1 MRLEKNDN
9 IFTGLDI
16 GTTKVCAIVAE
27 AKGGSLDIIGVGN
40 SSSTGLKNGV
50 VVNIENTVDS
60 IAKAVED
67 AELMAG
73 YQIQSAAVGIAGSH
87 IRGFSGR
94 GIVAVKS
101 REVGQQDVERVLS
114 AAKTIS
120 IPIDHEVIHVIP
132 QGFSVDD
139 QDDVKNPVGMSGLR
153 LEATVH
159 IVTAS
164 SIAAQNIVKCV
175 NKAGIDVSEI
185 VLEQIASSEAVLTED
200 EKELGVALIDIGGG
214 TTDIAIFN
222 GGNIIHTFVIP
233 KGGQSVTSDVSKGT
247 TTIPQE
253 AEKIKIR
260 FGIAKESLAG
270 KDEIIE
276 IPGFGGRPPRPISR
290 QLLGNIIEQRMAEIF
305 TWIRKN
311 IEKNGL
317 ESKILSGY
325 VITGGAALIDGSAE
339 LAEEIFNAP
348 VRIGYPL
355 NVGGLTDAVS
365 SPMYSTAVGLVK
377 YAYKNGKR
385 NKKSFSYKKGNSL
398 IDEIKKWFS
407 DLLDNFF

>member
-1 MRLEKNDN
+1 LEKNDN
-9 IFTGLDI
+9 IFVGLDI

-27 AKGGSLDIIGVGN
+27 AKDDSLDIIGVGN

-73 YQIQSAAVGIAGSH
+73 YQIQSATVGIAGSH

-101 REVGQQDVERVLS
+101 REVAQQDVERVLS

-260 FGIAKESLAG
+260 YGIAKESLAG

-355 NVGGLTDAVS
+355 NVGGLTDAVG
-365 SPMYSTAVGLVK
+365 SPVYSTAVGLVK

-385 NKKSFSYKKGNSL
+385 NKKAFFYKKGDSF

-407 DLLDNFF
+407 DLLDYFF

>member
-1 MRLEKNDN
+1 MEKNNN
-9 IFTGLDI
+9 IFVGLDI

-27 AKGGSLDIIGVGN
+27 AKTDSLEIIGVGT
-40 SSSTGLKNGV
+40 SGSAGLKNGV
-50 VVNIENTVDS
+50 VVNIENTVES
-60 IAKAVED
+60 ITKAVED

-73 YQIQSAAVGIAGSH
+73 YQIQEALVGIAGSH
-87 IRGFSGR
+87 IRGFSSR

-101 REVGQQDVERVLS
+101 REVTQQDIDRVIS
-114 AAKTIS
+114 AAKTMS
-120 IPIDHEVIHVIP
+120 IPMDHEVIHVIP
-132 QGFSVDD
+132 QGFTVDD
-139 QDDVKNPVGMSGLR
+139 QDDIKNPIGMSGLR
-153 LEATVH
+153 LEASVH

-164 SIAAQNIVKCV
+164 SIAAQNIVKCA

-214 TTDIAIFN
+214 TTDVAIFHR
-222 GGNIIHTFVIP
+222 GNIVHTFVIP

-253 AEKIKIR
+253 AEKIKIK

-305 TWIRKN
+305 TWIRRN

-339 LAEEIFNAP
+339 LAVEIFNAP

-355 NVGGLTDAVS
+355 SVGGLTDVIS
-365 SPMYSTAVGLVK
+365 SPIYSTGVGLVK
-377 YAYKNGKR
+377 YAYKNR
-385 NKKSFSYKKGNSL
+385 NRLNKKSFSSKNGDNPFV
-398 IDEIKKWFS
+398 IIKNWFS
-407 DLLDNFF
+407 DLIEYFF

>member
-1 MRLEKNDN
+1 LEKNNN
-9 IFTGLDI
+9 IFVGLDI

-27 AKGGSLDIIGVGN
+27 AKNDSLEIIGVGT
-40 SSSTGLKNGV
+40 SGSAGLKNGV
-50 VVNIENTVDS
+50 VVNIENTVES
-60 IAKAVED
+60 ITKAVED

-73 YQIQSAAVGIAGSH
+73 YQIQEASVGIAGSH
-87 IRGFSGR
+87 IRGFSSR

-101 REVGQQDVERVLS
+101 REVTQQDIDRVIS
-114 AAKTIS
+114 AAKTMS
-120 IPIDHEVIHVIP
+120 IPMDHEVIHVIP
-132 QGFSVDD
+132 QGFTVDD
-139 QDDVKNPVGMSGLR
+139 QDDIKNPIGMSGLR
-153 LEATVH
+153 LEAGVH

-164 SIAAQNIVKCV
+164 SIAAQNIVKCA

-214 TTDIAIFN
+214 TTDVAIFHR
-222 GGNIIHTFVIP
+222 GNIVHTFVIP

-253 AEKIKIR
+253 AEKIKIK

-339 LAEEIFNAP
+339 LAVEIFNAP

-355 NVGGLTDAVS
+355 SVGGLTDVIS
-365 SPMYSTAVGLVK
+365 SPIYSTGVGLVK
-377 YAYKNGKR
+377 YAYKNRNGL
-385 NKKSFSYKKGNSL
+385 NKKSFSSKNGDNPFV
-398 IDEIKKWFS
+398 IIKNWFS
-407 DLLDNFF
+407 DLIEYFF

>member
-1 MRLEKNDN
+1 LEKNNN
-9 IFTGLDI
+9 IFVGLDI

-27 AKGGSLDIIGVGN
+27 AKNDSLEIIGVGT
-40 SSSTGLKNGV
+40 SGSAGLKNGV
-50 VVNIENTVDS
+50 VVNIENTVES
-60 IAKAVED
+60 ITKAVED

-73 YQIQSAAVGIAGSH
+73 YQIQEAVVGIAGSH
-87 IRGFSGR
+87 IRGFSSR

-101 REVGQQDVERVLS
+101 REVTQQDIDRVIS
-114 AAKTIS
+114 AAKTMS
-120 IPIDHEVIHVIP
+120 IPMDHEVIHVIP
-132 QGFSVDD
+132 QGFTVDD
-139 QDDVKNPVGMSGLR
+139 QDDIKNPIGMSGLR
-153 LEATVH
+153 LEASVH

-164 SIAAQNIVKCV
+164 SIAAQNIVKCA

-214 TTDIAIFN
+214 TTDVAIFHR
-222 GGNIIHTFVIP
+222 GNIVHTFVIP

-253 AEKIKIR
+253 AEKIKIK

-325 VITGGAALIDGSAE
+325 VITGGALS
-339 LAEEIFNAP
+339 
-348 VRIGYPL
+348 
-355 NVGGLTDAVS
+355 
-365 SPMYSTAVGLVK
+365 
-377 YAYKNGKR
+377 
-385 NKKSFSYKKGNSL
+385 
-398 IDEIKKWFS
+398 
-407 DLLDNFF
+407 

>member
-1 MRLEKNDN
+1 MERNDN
-9 IFTGLDI
+9 IFVGLDI
-16 GTTKVCAIVAE
+16 GTTKVCAIVGE

-40 SSSTGLKNGV
+40 SVSTGLKNGV

-94 GIVAVKS
+94 GIVTVKS
-101 REVGQQDVERVLS
+101 REIGHQDIERVLS
-114 AAKTIS
+114 SAKTVS
-120 IPIDHEVIHVIP
+120 IPMDHEVIHVIP

-139 QDDVKNPVGMSGLR
+139 QDDVKNPIGMSGLR
-153 LEATVH
+153 LEASVH

-164 SIAAQNIVKCV
+164 SIAAQNLVKCA

-214 TTDIAIFN
+214 TTDVAIFN
-222 GGNIIHTFVIP
+222 GGNIVHTFVIP

-276 IPGFGGRPPRPISR
+276 IPGFGGRPSRPLSR

-325 VITGGAALIDGSAE
+325 VITGGAALIDGSVE

-355 NVGGLTDAVS
+355 DIGGLMDAVG
-365 SPMYSTAVGLVK
+365 SPMYATAVGLVK
-377 YAYKNGKR
+377 YAYKNGTR
-385 NKKSFSYKKGNSL
+385 NKKSFSYKKGDSF
-398 IDEIKKWFS
+398 IDAIKKWFS
-407 DLLDNFF
+407 DLLDYFF

>member
-1 MRLEKNDN
+1 MEKNNN
-9 IFTGLDI
+9 IFVGLDI

-27 AKGGSLDIIGVGN
+27 AKNDSLEIIGVGT
-40 SSSTGLKNGV
+40 SGSAGLKNGV
-50 VVNIENTVDS
+50 VVNIENTVES
-60 IAKAVED
+60 ITKAVED

-73 YQIQSAAVGIAGSH
+73 YQIQEASVGIAGSH
-87 IRGFSGR
+87 IRGFSSR

-101 REVGQQDVERVLS
+101 REVTQQDIDRVIS
-114 AAKTIS
+114 AAKTMS
-120 IPIDHEVIHVIP
+120 IPMDHEVIHVIP
-132 QGFSVDD
+132 QGFTVDD
-139 QDDVKNPVGMSGLR
+139 QDDIKNPIGMSGLR
-153 LEATVH
+153 LEAGVH

-164 SIAAQNIVKCV
+164 SIAAQNIVKCA

-214 TTDIAIFN
+214 TTDVAIFHR
-222 GGNIIHTFVIP
+222 GNIVHTFVIP

-253 AEKIKIR
+253 AEKIKIK

-339 LAEEIFNAP
+339 LAVEIFNAP

-355 NVGGLTDAVS
+355 SVGGLTDVIS
-365 SPMYSTAVGLVK
+365 SPIYSTGVGLVK
-377 YAYKNGKR
+377 YAYKNRNGL
-385 NKKSFSYKKGNSL
+385 NKKSFSSKNGDNPFV
-398 IDEIKKWFS
+398 IIKNWFS
-407 DLLDNFF
+407 DLIEYFF

>member
-1 MRLEKNDN
+1 LEKNNN
-9 IFTGLDI
+9 IFVGLDI

-27 AKGGSLDIIGVGN
+27 AKNDSLEIIGVGT
-40 SSSTGLKNGV
+40 SGSAGLKNGV
-50 VVNIENTVDS
+50 VVNIENTVES
-60 IAKAVED
+60 ITKAVED

-73 YQIQSAAVGIAGSH
+73 YQIQEASVGIAGSH
-87 IRGFSGR
+87 IRGFSSR

-101 REVGQQDVERVLS
+101 REVTQQDIDRVIS
-114 AAKTIS
+114 AAKTMS
-120 IPIDHEVIHVIP
+120 IPMDHEVIHVIP
-132 QGFSVDD
+132 QGFTVDD
-139 QDDVKNPVGMSGLR
+139 QDDIKNPIGMSGLR
-153 LEATVH
+153 LEASVH

-164 SIAAQNIVKCV
+164 SIAAQNIVKCA

-214 TTDIAIFN
+214 TTDVAIFHR
-222 GGNIIHTFVIP
+222 GNIVHTFVIP

-253 AEKIKIR
+253 AEKIKIK

-305 TWIRKN
+305 TWIRRN

-339 LAEEIFNAP
+339 LAVEIFNAP

-355 NVGGLTDAVS
+355 SVGGLTDVIS
-365 SPMYSTAVGLVK
+365 SPIYSTGVGLVK
-377 YAYKNGKR
+377 YAYKNR
-385 NKKSFSYKKGNSL
+385 NRLNKKSFSSKNGENPFV
-398 IDEIKKWFS
+398 IIKNWFS
-407 DLLDNFF
+407 DLIEYFF

>member
-1 MRLEKNDN
+1 MEKNNN
-9 IFTGLDI
+9 IFVGLDI

-27 AKGGSLDIIGVGN
+27 AKNDSLEIIGVGT
-40 SSSTGLKNGV
+40 SGSAGLKNGV
-50 VVNIENTVDS
+50 VVNIENTVES
-60 IAKAVED
+60 ITKAVED

-73 YQIQSAAVGIAGSH
+73 YQIQEALVGIAGSH
-87 IRGFSGR
+87 IRGFSSR

-101 REVGQQDVERVLS
+101 REVTQQDIDRVIS
-114 AAKTIS
+114 AAKTMS
-120 IPIDHEVIHVIP
+120 IPMDHEVIHVIP
-132 QGFSVDD
+132 QGFTVDD
-139 QDDVKNPVGMSGLR
+139 QDDIKNPIGMSGLR
-153 LEATVH
+153 LEASVH

-164 SIAAQNIVKCV
+164 SIAAQNIVKCA

-214 TTDIAIFN
+214 TTDVAIFHR
-222 GGNIIHTFVIP
+222 GNIVHTFVIP

-253 AEKIKIR
+253 AEKIKIK

-305 TWIRKN
+305 TWIRRN

-339 LAEEIFNAP
+339 LAVEIFNAP

-355 NVGGLTDAVS
+355 SVGGLTDVIS
-365 SPMYSTAVGLVK
+365 SPIYSTGVGLVK
-377 YAYKNGKR
+377 YAYKNR
-385 NKKSFSYKKGNSL
+385 NRLNKKSFSSKNGENPFV
-398 IDEIKKWFS
+398 IIKNWFS
-407 DLLDNFF
+407 DLIEYFF

>member
-1 MRLEKNDN
+1 MEKNNN
-9 IFTGLDI
+9 IFVGLDI

-27 AKGGSLDIIGVGN
+27 AKNDSLEIIGVGT
-40 SSSTGLKNGV
+40 SGSAGLKNGV
-50 VVNIENTVDS
+50 VVNIENTVES
-60 IAKAVED
+60 ITKAVED

-73 YQIQSAAVGIAGSH
+73 YQIQEAVVGIAGSH
-87 IRGFSGR
+87 IRGFSSR

-101 REVGQQDVERVLS
+101 REVTQQDIDRVIS
-114 AAKTIS
+114 AAKTMS
-120 IPIDHEVIHVIP
+120 IPMDHEVIHVIP
-132 QGFSVDD
+132 QGFTVDD
-139 QDDVKNPVGMSGLR
+139 QDDIKNPIGMSGLR
-153 LEATVH
+153 LEASVH

-164 SIAAQNIVKCV
+164 SIAAQNIVKCA

-214 TTDIAIFN
+214 TTDVAIFYR
-222 GGNIIHTFVIP
+222 GNIVHTFVIP

-253 AEKIKIR
+253 AEKIKIK

-305 TWIRKN
+305 TWIRRN

-339 LAEEIFNAP
+339 LAVEIFNAP

-355 NVGGLTDAVS
+355 SVGGLTDVIS
-365 SPMYSTAVGLVK
+365 SPIYSTGVGLVK
-377 YAYKNGKR
+377 YAYKNR
-385 NKKSFSYKKGNSL
+385 NRLNKKSFSSKNGENPL
-398 IDEIKKWFS
+398 VIIKNWFS
-407 DLLDNFF
+407 DLIEYFF

>member
-1 MRLEKNDN
+1 MEKNDN
-9 IFTGLDI
+9 IFVGLDI

-27 AKGGSLDIIGVGN
+27 AKGDSFDIIGVGN

-101 REVGQQDVERVLS
+101 REVAQQDVERVLS

-260 FGIAKESLAG
+260 YGIAKESLAG

-290 QLLGNIIEQRMAEIF
+290 QLIGNIIEQRMAEIF
-305 TWIRKN
+305 T
-311 IEKNGL
+311 
-317 ESKILSGY
+317 
-325 VITGGAALIDGSAE
+325 
-339 LAEEIFNAP
+339 
-348 VRIGYPL
+348 
-355 NVGGLTDAVS
+355 
-365 SPMYSTAVGLVK
+365 
-377 YAYKNGKR
+377 
-385 NKKSFSYKKGNSL
+385 
-398 IDEIKKWFS
+398 
-407 DLLDNFF
+407 

>member
-1 MRLEKNDN
+1 MEKNNN
-9 IFTGLDI
+9 IFVGLDI

-27 AKGGSLDIIGVGN
+27 AKNDSLEIIGVGT
-40 SSSTGLKNGV
+40 SGSAGLKNGV
-50 VVNIENTVDS
+50 VVNIENTVES
-60 IAKAVED
+60 ITKAVED

-73 YQIQSAAVGIAGSH
+73 YQIQEASVGIAGSH
-87 IRGFSGR
+87 IRGFSSR

-101 REVGQQDVERVLS
+101 REVTQQDIDRVIS
-114 AAKTIS
+114 AAKTMS
-120 IPIDHEVIHVIP
+120 IPMDHEVIHVIP
-132 QGFSVDD
+132 QGFTVDD
-139 QDDVKNPVGMSGLR
+139 QDDIKNPIGMSGLR
-153 LEATVH
+153 LEASVH

-164 SIAAQNIVKCV
+164 SIAAQNIVKCA

-214 TTDIAIFN
+214 TTDVAIFHR
-222 GGNIIHTFVIP
+222 GNIVHTFVIP

-253 AEKIKIR
+253 AEKIKIK

-305 TWIRKN
+305 TWIRRN

-339 LAEEIFNAP
+339 LAVEIFNAP

-355 NVGGLTDAVS
+355 SVGGLTDVIS
-365 SPMYSTAVGLVK
+365 SPIYSTGVGLVK
-377 YAYKNGKR
+377 YAYKNR
-385 NKKSFSYKKGNSL
+385 NRLNKQSFSSKNGENPFV
-398 IDEIKKWFS
+398 IIKNWFS
-407 DLLDNFF
+407 DLIEYFF

>member
-1 MRLEKNDN
+1 MEKNNN
-9 IFTGLDI
+9 IFVGLDI

-27 AKGGSLDIIGVGN
+27 AKNDSLEIIGVGT
-40 SSSTGLKNGV
+40 SGSAGLKNGV
-50 VVNIENTVDS
+50 VVNIENTVES
-60 IAKAVED
+60 ITKAVED

-73 YQIQSAAVGIAGSH
+73 YQIQEALVGIAGSH
-87 IRGFSGR
+87 IRGFSSR

-101 REVGQQDVERVLS
+101 REVTQQDIDRVIS
-114 AAKTIS
+114 AAKTMS
-120 IPIDHEVIHVIP
+120 IPMDHEVIHVIP
-132 QGFSVDD
+132 QGFTVDD
-139 QDDVKNPVGMSGLR
+139 QDDIKNPIGMSGLR
-153 LEATVH
+153 LEASVH

-164 SIAAQNIVKCV
+164 SIAAQNIVKCA

-214 TTDIAIFN
+214 TTDVAIFHR
-222 GGNIIHTFVIP
+222 GNIVHTFVIP

-253 AEKIKIR
+253 AEKIKIK

-305 TWIRKN
+305 TWIRRN

-339 LAEEIFNAP
+339 LAVEIFNAP

-355 NVGGLTDAVS
+355 SVGGLTDVIS
-365 SPMYSTAVGLVK
+365 SPIYSTGVGLVK
-377 YAYKNGKR
+377 YAYKNR
-385 NKKSFSYKKGNSL
+385 NRLNKKSFSSKNGDNPFV
-398 IDEIKKWFS
+398 IIKNWFS
-407 DLLDNFF
+407 DLIEYFF

>member
-1 MRLEKNDN
+1 MEKNNN
-9 IFTGLDI
+9 IFVGLDI

-27 AKGGSLDIIGVGN
+27 AKNDSLEIIGVGT
-40 SSSTGLKNGV
+40 SGSAGLKNGV
-50 VVNIENTVDS
+50 VVNIENTVES
-60 IAKAVED
+60 ITKAVED

-73 YQIQSAAVGIAGSH
+73 YQIQEASVGIAGSH
-87 IRGFSGR
+87 IRGFSSR

-101 REVGQQDVERVLS
+101 REVTQQDIDRVIS
-114 AAKTIS
+114 AAKTMS
-120 IPIDHEVIHVIP
+120 IPMDHEVIHVIP
-132 QGFSVDD
+132 QGFTVDD
-139 QDDVKNPVGMSGLR
+139 QDDIKNPIGMSGLR
-153 LEATVH
+153 LEASVH

-164 SIAAQNIVKCV
+164 SIAAQNIVKCA

-214 TTDIAIFN
+214 TTDVAIFHR
-222 GGNIIHTFVIP
+222 GNIVHTFVIP

-253 AEKIKIR
+253 AEKIKIK

-305 TWIRKN
+305 TWIRRN

-339 LAEEIFNAP
+339 LAVEIFNAP

-355 NVGGLTDAVS
+355 SVGGLTDVIS
-365 SPMYSTAVGLVK
+365 SPIYSTGVGLVK
-377 YAYKNGKR
+377 YAYKNR
-385 NKKSFSYKKGNSL
+385 NRLNKKSFSSKNGENPFV
-398 IDEIKKWFS
+398 IIKNWFS
-407 DLLDNFF
+407 DLIEYFF

>member
-1 MRLEKNDN
+1 MEKNNN
-9 IFTGLDI
+9 IFVGLDI

-27 AKGGSLDIIGVGN
+27 AKDDSLEIIGVGT
-40 SSSTGLKNGV
+40 SGSAGLKNGV
-50 VVNIENTVDS
+50 VVNIENTVES
-60 IAKAVED
+60 ITKAVED

-73 YQIQSAAVGIAGSH
+73 YQIQEASVGIAGSH
-87 IRGFSGR
+87 IRGFSSR

-101 REVGQQDVERVLS
+101 REVMQQDIDRVIS
-114 AAKTIS
+114 AAKTMS
-120 IPIDHEVIHVIP
+120 IPMDHEVIHVIP
-132 QGFSVDD
+132 QGFTVDD
-139 QDDVKNPVGMSGLR
+139 QDDIKNPIGMSGLR
-153 LEATVH
+153 LEASVH

-164 SIAAQNIVKCV
+164 SIAAQNVVKCA

-214 TTDIAIFN
+214 TTDVAIFYR
-222 GGNIIHTFVIP
+222 GNIVHTFVIP

-253 AEKIKIR
+253 AEKIKIK

-305 TWIRKN
+305 TWIRRN

-339 LAEEIFNAP
+339 LAVEIFNAP

-355 NVGGLTDAVS
+355 SVGGLTDVIS
-365 SPMYSTAVGLVK
+365 SPIYSTGVGLVK
-377 YAYKNGKR
+377 YAYKNR
-385 NKKSFSYKKGNSL
+385 NRLNKKSFSSKNGDNPFV
-398 IDEIKKWFS
+398 IIKNWFS
-407 DLLDNFF
+407 DLIEYFF

>member
-1 MRLEKNDN
+1 LEKNNN
-9 IFTGLDI
+9 IFVGLDI

-27 AKGGSLDIIGVGN
+27 AKNGSLEIIGVGT
-40 SSSTGLKNGV
+40 SGSAGLKNGV
-50 VVNIENTVDS
+50 VVNIENTVES
-60 IAKAVED
+60 ITKAVED

-73 YQIQSAAVGIAGSH
+73 YQIQEAVVGIAGSH
-87 IRGFSGR
+87 IRGFSSR

-101 REVGQQDVERVLS
+101 REVTQQDIDRVIS
-114 AAKTIS
+114 AAKTMS
-120 IPIDHEVIHVIP
+120 IPMDHEVIHVIP
-132 QGFSVDD
+132 QGFTVDD
-139 QDDVKNPVGMSGLR
+139 QDDIKNPIGMSGLR
-153 LEATVH
+153 LEASVH

-164 SIAAQNIVKCV
+164 SIAAQNVVKCA

-214 TTDIAIFN
+214 TTDVAIFYR
-222 GGNIIHTFVIP
+222 GNIVHTFVIP

-253 AEKIKIR
+253 AEKIKIK

-339 LAEEIFNAP
+339 LAVEIFNAP

-355 NVGGLTDAVS
+355 NMGGLADVIS
-365 SPMYSTAVGLVK
+365 SPIYSTGVGLVK
-377 YAYKNGKR
+377 YAYNNRNGL
-385 NKKSFSYKKGNSL
+385 NKKSFSSKNGDNPFV
-398 IDEIKKWFS
+398 IIKNWFS
-407 DLLDNFF
+407 DLIEYFF

>member
-1 MRLEKNDN
+1 MEKNNN
-9 IFTGLDI
+9 IFVGLDI

-27 AKGGSLDIIGVGN
+27 AKNDSLEIIGVGT
-40 SSSTGLKNGV
+40 SGSAGLKNGV
-50 VVNIENTVDS
+50 VVNIENTVES
-60 IAKAVED
+60 ITKAVED

-73 YQIQSAAVGIAGSH
+73 YQIQEALVGIAGSH
-87 IRGFSGR
+87 IRGFSSR

-101 REVGQQDVERVLS
+101 REVTQQDIDRVIS
-114 AAKTIS
+114 AAKTMS
-120 IPIDHEVIHVIP
+120 IPMEHEVIHVIP
-132 QGFSVDD
+132 QGFTVDD
-139 QDDVKNPVGMSGLR
+139 QDDIKNPIGMSGLR
-153 LEATVH
+153 LEASVH

-164 SIAAQNIVKCV
+164 SIAAQNIVKCA

-214 TTDIAIFN
+214 TTDVAIFHR
-222 GGNIIHTFVIP
+222 GNIVHTFVIP

-253 AEKIKIR
+253 AEKIKIK

-305 TWIRKN
+305 TWIRRN

-339 LAEEIFNAP
+339 LAVEIFNAP

-355 NVGGLTDAVS
+355 SVGGLTDVIS
-365 SPMYSTAVGLVK
+365 SPIYSTGVGLVK
-377 YAYKNGKR
+377 YAYKNR
-385 NKKSFSYKKGNSL
+385 NRLNKKSFSSKNGDNPFV
-398 IDEIKKWFS
+398 IIKNWFS
-407 DLLDNFF
+407 DLIEYFF

>member
-1 MRLEKNDN
+1 MEKNNN
-9 IFTGLDI
+9 IFVGLDI

-27 AKGGSLDIIGVGN
+27 AKNDSLEIIGVGT
-40 SSSTGLKNGV
+40 SGSAGLKNGV
-50 VVNIENTVDS
+50 VVNIENTVES
-60 IAKAVED
+60 ITKAVED

-73 YQIQSAAVGIAGSH
+73 YQIQEALVGIAGSH
-87 IRGFSGR
+87 IRGFSSR

-101 REVGQQDVERVLS
+101 REVTQQDIDRVIS
-114 AAKTIS
+114 AAKTMS
-120 IPIDHEVIHVIP
+120 IPMDHEVIHVIP
-132 QGFSVDD
+132 QGFTVDD
-139 QDDVKNPVGMSGLR
+139 QDDIKNPIGMSGLR
-153 LEATVH
+153 LEASVH

-164 SIAAQNIVKCV
+164 SIAAQNIVKCA

-214 TTDIAIFN
+214 TTDVAIFHR
-222 GGNIIHTFVIP
+222 GNIVHTFVIP

-253 AEKIKIR
+253 AEKIKIK

-305 TWIRKN
+305 TWIRRN

-339 LAEEIFNAP
+339 LAVEIFNAP

-355 NVGGLTDAVS
+355 SVGGLTDVIS
-365 SPMYSTAVGLVK
+365 SPIYSTGVGLVK
-377 YAYKNGKR
+377 YAYKNR
-385 NKKSFSYKKGNSL
+385 NRLNKKSFSSKNGENPFV
-398 IDEIKKWFS
+398 IIKNWFS
-407 DLLDNFF
+407 DLVEYFF

>member
-1 MRLEKNDN
+1 MEKNDN
-9 IFTGLDI
+9 IFVGLDI

-27 AKGGSLDIIGVGN
+27 AKGDSLDIIGVG
-40 SSSTGLKNGV
+40 SSTYTGLKNGV

-73 YQIQSAAVGIAGSH
+73 YQIQSATVGIAGSH

-101 REVGQQDVERVLS
+101 REVAQQDVERVLS

-260 FGIAKESLAG
+260 YGIAKESLAG

-365 SPMYSTAVGLVK
+365 SPVYSTAVGLVK

-385 NKKSFSYKKGNSL
+385 NKKSFSYKKGDSF

-407 DLLDNFF
+407 DLLDYFF

>member
-1 MRLEKNDN
+1 MEKNNN
-9 IFTGLDI
+9 IFVGLDI

-27 AKGGSLDIIGVGN
+27 AKNDSLEIIGVGT
-40 SSSTGLKNGV
+40 SGSAGLKNGV
-50 VVNIENTVDS
+50 VVNIENTVES
-60 IAKAVED
+60 ITKAVED

-73 YQIQSAAVGIAGSH
+73 YQIQEALVGIAGSH
-87 IRGFSGR
+87 IRGFSSR

-101 REVGQQDVERVLS
+101 REVTQQDIDRVIS
-114 AAKTIS
+114 AAKTMS
-120 IPIDHEVIHVIP
+120 IPMDHEVIHVIP
-132 QGFSVDD
+132 QGFTVDD
-139 QDDVKNPVGMSGLR
+139 QDDIKNPIGMSGLR
-153 LEATVH
+153 LEASVH

-164 SIAAQNIVKCV
+164 SIAAQNIVKCA

-214 TTDIAIFN
+214 TTDVAIFHR
-222 GGNIIHTFVIP
+222 GNIVHTFVIP

-253 AEKIKIR
+253 AEKIKIK

-305 TWIRKN
+305 TWIRRN

-339 LAEEIFNAP
+339 LAVEIFNAP

-355 NVGGLTDAVS
+355 SVGGLTDVIS
-365 SPMYSTAVGLVK
+365 SPIYSTGVGLVK
-377 YAYKNGKR
+377 YAYKNR
-385 NKKSFSYKKGNSL
+385 NRLNKKSFSSKNGDNPFA
-398 IDEIKKWFS
+398 IIKNWIS
-407 DLLDNFF
+407 DLIEYFF

>member
-1 MRLEKNDN
+1 MEKNNN
-9 IFTGLDI
+9 IFVGLDI

-27 AKGGSLDIIGVGN
+27 AKNDSLEIIGVGT
-40 SSSTGLKNGV
+40 SGSAGLKNGV
-50 VVNIENTVDS
+50 VVNIENTVES
-60 IAKAVED
+60 ITKAVED

-73 YQIQSAAVGIAGSH
+73 YQIQEAVVGIAGSH
-87 IRGFSGR
+87 IRGFSSR

-101 REVGQQDVERVLS
+101 REVTQQDIDRVIS
-114 AAKTIS
+114 AAKTMS
-120 IPIDHEVIHVIP
+120 IPMDHEVIHVIP
-132 QGFSVDD
+132 QGFTVDD
-139 QDDVKNPVGMSGLR
+139 QDDIKNPIGMSGLR
-153 LEATVH
+153 LEASVH

-164 SIAAQNIVKCV
+164 SIAAQNIVKCA

-214 TTDIAIFN
+214 TTDVAIFHR
-222 GGNIIHTFVIP
+222 GNIVHTFVIP

-253 AEKIKIR
+253 AEKIKIK

-305 TWIRKN
+305 TWIRRN

-339 LAEEIFNAP
+339 LAVEIFNAP

-355 NVGGLTDAVS
+355 SVGGLTDVIS
-365 SPMYSTAVGLVK
+365 SPIYSTGVGLVK
-377 YAYKNGKR
+377 YAYKNR
-385 NKKSFSYKKGNSL
+385 NRLNKKSFSSKNGENPFV
-398 IDEIKKWFS
+398 IIKNWFS
-407 DLLDNFF
+407 DLIEYFF

>member
-1 MRLEKNDN
+1 MEKNSD
-9 IFTGLDI
+9 IFVGLDI

-27 AKGGSLDIIGVGN
+27 AKGPSIEIIGVGT
-40 SSSTGLKNGV
+40 SSAAGLKNGV

-60 IAKAVED
+60 ITKAVED

-73 YQIQSAAVGIAGSH
+73 YQVQEAVIGIAGSH
-87 IRGFSGR
+87 IRGFNSH
-94 GIVAVKS
+94 GIVTVKS
-101 REVGQQDVERVLS
+101 REVTQQDIDRVIS
-114 AAKTIS
+114 AAKTVAV
-120 IPIDHEVIHVIP
+120 PMDHEVIHVIP
-132 QGFSVDD
+132 QGFAVDD
-139 QDDVKNPVGMSGLR
+139 QDDIKNPIGMSGLR
-153 LEATVH
+153 LEASVH

-164 SIAAQNIVKCV
+164 SIAAQNIVKCA
-175 NKAGIDVSEI
+175 NKSGIGVSEI

-214 TTDIAIFN
+214 TTDVAIFY

-247 TTIPQE
+247 TTVPQE
-253 AEKIKIR
+253 AEKIKIK

-270 KDEIIE
+270 RDEIIE

-317 ESKILSGY
+317 ENKIISGY
-325 VITGGAALIDGSAE
+325 VITGGAALIDGSTD
-339 LAEEIFNAP
+339 LAVEIFNAP

-355 NVGGLTDAVS
+355 SVGGLTDVIN
-365 SPMYSTAVGLVK
+365 SPIYSTGVGLVK
-377 YAYKNGKR
+377 YAHRNRNVKN
-385 NKKSFSYKKGNSL
+385 KSSIHSKGEVNLFVALKS
-398 IDEIKKWFS
+398 WFS
-407 DLLDNFF
+407 KILEDFF

>member
-1 MRLEKNDN
+1 MEKNNN
-9 IFTGLDI
+9 IFVGLDI

-27 AKGGSLDIIGVGN
+27 AKNDSLEIIGVGT
-40 SSSTGLKNGV
+40 SGSAGLKNGV
-50 VVNIENTVDS
+50 VVNIENTVES
-60 IAKAVED
+60 ITKAVED

-73 YQIQSAAVGIAGSH
+73 YQIQEALVGIAGSH
-87 IRGFSGR
+87 IRGFSSR

-101 REVGQQDVERVLS
+101 REVTQQDIDRVIS
-114 AAKTIS
+114 AAKTMS
-120 IPIDHEVIHVIP
+120 IPMDHEVIHVIP
-132 QGFSVDD
+132 QGFTVDD
-139 QDDVKNPVGMSGLR
+139 QDDIKNPIGMSGLR
-153 LEATVH
+153 LEASVH

-164 SIAAQNIVKCV
+164 SIAAQNIVKCA

-214 TTDIAIFN
+214 TTDVAIFHR
-222 GGNIIHTFVIP
+222 GNIVHTFVIP

-253 AEKIKIR
+253 AEKIKIK

-305 TWIRKN
+305 TWIRRN

-339 LAEEIFNAP
+339 LAVEIFNAP

-355 NVGGLTDAVS
+355 SVGGLTDVIS
-365 SPMYSTAVGLVK
+365 SPIYSTGVGLVK
-377 YAYKNGKR
+377 YAYKNR
-385 NKKSFSYKKGNSL
+385 NRLNKKSFSSKNGENPFVIVKN
-398 IDEIKKWFS
+398 WFS
-407 DLLDNFF
+407 DLIEYFF

>member
-1 MRLEKNDN
+1 MEKNNN
-9 IFTGLDI
+9 IFVGLDI

-27 AKGGSLDIIGVGN
+27 AKNDSLEIIGVGT
-40 SSSTGLKNGV
+40 SGSAGLKNGV
-50 VVNIENTVDS
+50 VVNIENTVES
-60 IAKAVED
+60 ITKAVED

-73 YQIQSAAVGIAGSH
+73 YQIQEAVVGIAGSH
-87 IRGFSGR
+87 IRGFSSR

-101 REVGQQDVERVLS
+101 REVTQQDIDRVIS
-114 AAKTIS
+114 AAKTMS
-120 IPIDHEVIHVIP
+120 IPMDHEVIHVIP
-132 QGFSVDD
+132 QGFTVDD
-139 QDDVKNPVGMSGLR
+139 QDDIKNPIGMSGLR
-153 LEATVH
+153 LEASVH

-164 SIAAQNIVKCV
+164 SIAAQNIVKCA

-214 TTDIAIFN
+214 TTDVAIFYR
-222 GGNIIHTFVIP
+222 GNIVHTFVIP

-253 AEKIKIR
+253 AEKIKIK

-339 LAEEIFNAP
+339 LAVEIFNAP

-355 NVGGLTDAVS
+355 DMGGLTDVIS
-365 SPMYSTAVGLVK
+365 SPIYSTGVGLVK
-377 YAYKNGKR
+377 YAYKNRNGL
-385 NKKSFSYKKGNSL
+385 NKKSFSSKNGDNPFA
-398 IDEIKKWFS
+398 IIKNWIS
-407 DLLDNFF
+407 DLIEYFL